1 TKAPSKP
8 FIHPSKPFS
17 SPSKRPLRADDFE
30 AEPKWSFDDDYKM
43 DPFSSNTSC
52 PSSVTSNARHS
63 DWLSPIF
70 LPKIKIFMDN
80 SDFSN
85 EIWDR
90 LQHFIPPF
98 GWMELNYTVVKDVVS
113 ALPPLPDQQI
123 LQAAQKPQ
131 DPQCFSCAVVGNGGI
146 LNGSGVGREIDSHAY
161 VFRVNGAVIKGFE
174 DDVGSRT
181 SFYGFTAY
189 TMLASL
195 SDTQLKKRGFSKIPK
210 DNETRYILFAEA
222 PRDYAWLD
230 ALQKNK
236 DIIKGTLENYRKH
249 PRDDFGDSFD
259 PKKLFVS
266 HPDFMRYLKNRFAHG
281 DILKT
286 HRWMAYRPSTG
297 ALLLLTALHLCD
309 KVSAYGF
316 MTDDF
321 YKYSDHYYDVKSS
334 PIKFYAN
341 HDFRLE
347 KHLWKHLHRENIIKL
362 YQRR

>member
-1 TKAPSKP
+1 MVGL
-8 FIHPSKPFS
+8 
-17 SPSKRPLRADDFE
+17 PLGQCLSACPIPRE
-30 AEPKWSFDDDYKM
+30 CH
-43 DPFSSNTSC
+43 C

-210 DNETRYILFAEA
+210 DNGWGPTGFFPSIPAAQSVPA
-222 PRDYAWLD
+222 PDT
-230 ALQKNK
+230 NMC
-236 DIIKGTLENYRKH
+236 
-249 PRDDFGDSFD
+249 FM
-259 PKKLFVS
+259 S
-266 HPDFMRYLKNRFAHG
+266 HRFAHG

-347 KHLWKHLHRENIIKL
+347 KHLWKHLNVHMFTGSSGAGRAVVPRGWDLFI
-362 YQRR
+362 

>member
-1 TKAPSKP
+1 MNP
-8 FIHPSKPFS
+8 
-17 SPSKRPLRADDFE
+17 
-30 AEPKWSFDDDYKM
+30 YC
-43 DPFSSNTSC
+43 SC
-52 PSSVTSNARHS
+52 LELPIIFLTRMTSNARHS

-210 DNETRYILFAEA
+210 DNTRYILFAEA

-266 HPDFMRYLKNRFAHG
+266 HPDFMRYLKNRSEPLWHLPEPTDSLYNAF
-281 DILKT
+281 D
-286 HRWMAYRPSTG
+286 WS
-297 ALLLLTALHLCD
+297 LLQ
-309 KVSAYGF
+309 VSAYGF